1 MRSERRPSRVE
12 QLNVPTGK
20 PDWTGAEQGQ
30 QRAPEV
36 RPRPRRAGVT
46 LGRDPKPPEP
56 PRGDGNGHERGL
68 SRADAEKWRRESP
81 ELCGRRTKT
90 LKAQL
95 RRMASNGRAPDQGEG
110 SQGLR
115 LEGRTGGQPW
125 CRPGPAKVAAGVAVS
140 GILFW
145 GPVLGS
151 CFLRGEAEIQNAPH
165 VAVRGALQS
174 CAPVLSGLFDLDG
187 RRALR
192 AGQVERVA

>member
-140 GILFW
+140 GILFFTPRSRRTKRPTRCRA
-145 GPVLGS
+145 GRLAVL
-151 CFLRGEAEIQNAPH
+151 CTRYRVYLILM
-165 VAVRGALQS
+165 VAVP
-174 CAPVLSGLFDLDG
+174 CGLVRSNESPDFLP
-187 RRALR
+187 
-192 AGQVERVA
+192 AG

>member
-36 RPRPRRAGVT
+36 RLRPRRAGVT
-46 LGRDPKPPEP
+46 LGRDPRPPEP

-68 SRADAEKWRRESP
+68 SRADAEKWGREFP

-90 LKAQL
+90 LQAQL
-95 RRMASNGRAPDQGEG
+95 RRMASHGHAPDQGEARRTNWRTTMV
-110 SQGLR
+110 SPR
-115 LEGRTGGQPW
+115 PCESSGRG
-125 CRPGPAKVAAGVAVS
+125 RR
-140 GILFW
+140 FW
-145 GPVLGS
+145 GPIFHGAK
-151 CFLRGEAEIQNAPH
+151 RKNQNAPH
-165 VAVRGALQS
+165 VAVRGVLQS